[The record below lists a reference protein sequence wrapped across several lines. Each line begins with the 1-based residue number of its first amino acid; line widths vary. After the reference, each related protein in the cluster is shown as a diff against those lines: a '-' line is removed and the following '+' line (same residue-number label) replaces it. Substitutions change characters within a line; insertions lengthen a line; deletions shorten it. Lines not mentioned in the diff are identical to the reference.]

1 MPSFFLFSADKETTR
16 SSKLLYFTWAPQGK
30 GKQVERL
37 AGFQRQEL
45 SPALPHSPTCNICRP
60 VTCKLTSVLSRGAS
74 LGAKATA
81 AKFSQANFSSPKWRI
96 HLSDMKHDLKFLSAH
111 LHAIAVRN
119 FVYILVATGHEI
131 TRITIFLLAYSHN
144 GSYLL
149 SVKVLL
155 TCISLDSL
163 VWSFHFFYYQEQQ
176 EIPSEIK
183 KKYGQLFLFAPQRT
197 SFGGRFLHLSPPS
210 HGDSCCFCQLSD
222 LFFPKVV
229 GGGSLRQRG
238 GTETQQRTVIFQK
251 LLESHPFPDF
261 LPNSSFKGE
270 NISYGRCYFLI
281 MLLL

>member
-144 GSYLL
+144 GSHLL

-163 VWSFHFFYYQEQQ
+163 VWSFHFFY
-176 EIPSEIK
+176 IK
-183 KKYGQLFLFAPQRT
+183 SSK
-197 SFGGRFLHLSPPS
+197 RFLQRLKKNMASCFYLHPNGHHL
-210 HGDSCCFCQLSD
+210 GVDSYTCLHLPMVIAAASASSLTCS
-222 LFFPKVV
+222 FPR
-229 GGGSLRQRG
+229 L
-238 GTETQQRTVIFQK
+238 
-251 LLESHPFPDF
+251 
-261 LPNSSFKGE
+261 
-270 NISYGRCYFLI
+270 
-281 MLLL
+281 